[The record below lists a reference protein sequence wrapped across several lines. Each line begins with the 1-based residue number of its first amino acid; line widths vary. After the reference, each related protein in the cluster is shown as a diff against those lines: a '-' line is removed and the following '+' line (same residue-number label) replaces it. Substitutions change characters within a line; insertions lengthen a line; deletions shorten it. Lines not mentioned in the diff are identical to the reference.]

1 MIKKKDMTIY
11 ESAARE
17 RINYLIDNYC
27 DGSQQRFVER
37 TGLNKGSVSQY
48 VNGKNIPSNI
58 TASMIA
64 EAFNINPA
72 WLMGFDVPM
81 ERVHHNDHDIP
92 DNTTLKAMA
101 LYERY
106 AHAIPE
112 VQAAVEALL
121 RSSKS
126 DS

>member
-1 MIKKKDMTIY
+1 MKESTGTRIKKIMNDRNLKQVDILNLC
-11 ESAARE
+11 AP
-17 RINYLIDNYC
+17 YC
-27 DGSQQRFVER
+27 TKYGIKLAKNDLSQYISDKVQPRQDKLSILGM
-37 TGLNKGSVSQY
+37 GLNVS
-48 VNGKNIPSNI
+48 
-58 TASMIA
+58 
-64 EAFNINPA
+64 EA

-121 RSSKS
+121 RSSQS